1 STLRSRTPAVK
12 AEILASL
19 VRDVWPKVTSGEI
32 RPTVY
37 KVLPIE
43 SAEEAQ
49 DILYR
54 GENVGKVVMTVG

>member
-1 STLRSRTPAVK
+1 MS
-12 AEILASL
+12 
-19 VRDVWPKVTSGEI
+19 DVWPKVTSGEI

-43 SAEEAQ
+43 RAEEAQ